1 MKSDLSS
8 GRLALAVSATAVG
21 VGFALLLAHAQC
33 ALAQDSATPTQ
44 DAQKATQDAAQRANQ
59 DAAQRANQDAA
70 QRAEGTTPVAASD
83 ARKQDRMRRTTVTGS
98 NILRVRPDES
108 LPLLEVDRTY
118 IDRSGATTTPELLR
132 TIPQIQ
138 NGR

>member
-1 MKSDLSS
+1 MKSRDLSS
-8 GRLALAVSATAVG
+8 GRLAFALSATAVG

-44 DAQKATQDAAQRANQ
+44 DAQKATQDAT
-59 DAAQRANQDAA
+59 QRANQDAA

>member
-1 MKSDLSS
+1 MKSRDLSS
-8 GRLALAVSATAVG
+8 GRLAFALSATAVG

-59 DAAQRANQDAA
+59 DAAQRAD
-70 QRAEGTTPVAASD
+70 GTTPVAASD

>member
-1 MKSDLSS
+1 
-8 GRLALAVSATAVG
+8 

-59 DAAQRANQDAA
+59 DAAQRAD
-70 QRAEGTTPVAASD
+70 GTTPVAASD

>member
-1 MKSDLSS
+1 MKSRDLSS
-8 GRLALAVSATAVG
+8 GRLAFALSATAVG

-33 ALAQDSATPTQ
+33 ALAQDSVTPTQ

-59 DAAQRANQDAA
+59 DAAQRAD
-70 QRAEGTTPVAASD
+70 GTTPVAASD

-98 NILRVRPDES
+98 NILRVRSDES

-118 IDRSGATTTPELLR
+118 IDRSGVTTTPELLR

>member
-1 MKSDLSS
+1 MKSRDLSS
-8 GRLALAVSATAVG
+8 GRLAFALSATAVG

-59 DAAQRANQDAA
+59 DAAQRA
-70 QRAEGTTPVAASD
+70 EGTTPVAASD

-98 NILRVRPDES
+98 NILRVRSDES

>member
-1 MKSDLSS
+1 MKSRDLSS
-8 GRLALAVSATAVG
+8 GRLAFALSATAVG

-33 ALAQDSATPTQ
+33 ALAQDSVTPTQ

-59 DAAQRANQDAA
+59 DAAQRAD
-70 QRAEGTTPVAASD
+70 GTTPVAASD

-118 IDRSGATTTPELLR
+118 IDRSGVTTTPELLR

>member
-1 MKSDLSS
+1 MKSRDLSS
-8 GRLALAVSATAVG
+8 GRLAFALSATAVG

-33 ALAQDSATPTQ
+33 ALAQDSATATQ
-44 DAQKATQDAAQRANQ
+44 DAQKPTQDAAPRATH
-59 DAAQRANQDAA
+59 DTA

-108 LPLLEVDRTY
+108 LPLLEVDRAY
-118 IDRSGATTTPELLR
+118 IDRTGATTTPELLR
-132 TIPQIQ
+132 TIPQLQ

>member
-1 MKSDLSS
+1 MKSRDLSS
-8 GRLALAVSATAVG
+8 GRLAFALSATAVG

-59 DAAQRANQDAA
+59 DSA
-70 QRAEGTTPVAASD
+70 QRAESTTPVAASD

>member
-1 MKSDLSS
+1 MKSRDLSS
-8 GRLALAVSATAVG
+8 GRLAFALSATAVG

-33 ALAQDSATPTQ
+33 ALAQDSVTPTQ

-59 DAAQRANQDAA
+59 DAAQRAD
-70 QRAEGTTPVAASD
+70 GTTPVAASD
-83 ARKQDRMRRTTVTGS
+83 ARKQDRMRRTIVTGS

-108 LPLLEVDRTY
+108 LPLLEVDRAY
-118 IDRSGATTTPELLR
+118 IDRTGATTTPELLR
-132 TIPQIQ
+132 TIPQLQ

>member
-8 GRLALAVSATAVG
+8 SRLALALSATAVG

-59 DAAQRANQDAA
+59 DSA
-70 QRAEGTTPVAASD
+70 QRAESTTPVAASD
-83 ARKQDRMRRTTVTGS
+83 ARKQDRMRRTIVTGS

-108 LPLLEVDRTY
+108 LPLLEVDRAY
-118 IDRSGATTTPELLR
+118 IDRTGATTTPELLR

>member
-1 MKSDLSS
+1 MKSRDLSS
-8 GRLALAVSATAVG
+8 GRLAFALSATAVG

-59 DAAQRANQDAA
+59 DSA
-70 QRAEGTTPVAASD
+70 QRAESTTPVAASD

-98 NILRVRPDES
+98 NILRVRSDES

-118 IDRSGATTTPELLR
+118 IDRTGATTTPELLR

>member
-1 MKSDLSS
+1 MKSRDLSS
-8 GRLALAVSATAVG
+8 GRLAFALSATAVG

-59 DAAQRANQDAA
+59 DSA
-70 QRAEGTTPVAASD
+70 QRAESTTPVAASD

-118 IDRSGATTTPELLR
+118 IDRTGATTTPELLR

>member
-8 GRLALAVSATAVG
+8 SRLALALSATAVG

-33 ALAQDSATPTQ
+33 ALAQDSATATQ
-44 DAQKATQDAAQRANQ
+44 DAQKPTQDAAPRATH
-59 DAAQRANQDAA
+59 DTA

-83 ARKQDRMRRTTVTGS
+83 ARKQDRMRRTIVTGS

-108 LPLLEVDRTY
+108 LPLLEVDRAY
-118 IDRSGATTTPELLR
+118 IDRTGATTTPELLR
-132 TIPQIQ
+132 TIPQLQ

>member
-33 ALAQDSATPTQ
+33 ALAQDSATATQ
-44 DAQKATQDAAQRANQ
+44 DAQKPTQDAAPRATH
-59 DAAQRANQDAA
+59 DTA

-83 ARKQDRMRRTTVTGS
+83 ARKQDRMRRTIVTGS

-108 LPLLEVDRTY
+108 LPLLEVDRAY
-118 IDRSGATTTPELLR
+118 IDRTGATTTPELLR
-132 TIPQIQ
+132 TIPQLQ

>member
-1 MKSDLSS
+1 MKSRDLSS
-8 GRLALAVSATAVG
+8 GRLAFALSATAVG

-59 DAAQRANQDAA
+59 DAAQRAD
-70 QRAEGTTPVAASD
+70 GTTPVAASD

-108 LPLLEVDRTY
+108 LPLLEVDRAY
-118 IDRSGATTTPELLR
+118 IDRTGATTTPELLR
-132 TIPQIQ
+132 TIPQLQ

>member
-1 MKSDLSS
+1 MKSRDLSS
-8 GRLALAVSATAVG
+8 GRLAFALSATAVG

-59 DAAQRANQDAA
+59 DSA
-70 QRAEGTTPVAASD
+70 QRAESTTPVAASD

-118 IDRSGATTTPELLR
+118 IDRSGATTTPELIR

>member
-1 MKSDLSS
+1 MKSRDLSS
-8 GRLALAVSATAVG
+8 GRLAFALSATAVG

-59 DAAQRANQDAA
+59 DSA
-70 QRAEGTTPVAASD
+70 QRAESTTPVAASD

-98 NILRVRPDES
+98 NILRVRSDES

>member
-8 GRLALAVSATAVG
+8 SRLALALSATAVG

-44 DAQKATQDAAQRANQ
+44 DAQKATQ

-108 LPLLEVDRTY
+108 LPLLEVDRAY
-118 IDRSGATTTPELLR
+118 IDRTGATTTPELLR
-132 TIPQIQ
+132 TIPQLQ

>member
-1 MKSDLSS
+1 MKSRDLSS
-8 GRLALAVSATAVG
+8 GRLAFALSATAVG

-44 DAQKATQDAAQRANQ
+44 DAQKATQDAAPRATH
-59 DAAQRANQDAA
+59 DTA

-83 ARKQDRMRRTTVTGS
+83 ARKQDRMRRTIVTGS

-108 LPLLEVDRTY
+108 LPLLEVDRAY
-118 IDRSGATTTPELLR
+118 IDRTGATTTPELLR
-132 TIPQIQ
+132 TIPQLQ